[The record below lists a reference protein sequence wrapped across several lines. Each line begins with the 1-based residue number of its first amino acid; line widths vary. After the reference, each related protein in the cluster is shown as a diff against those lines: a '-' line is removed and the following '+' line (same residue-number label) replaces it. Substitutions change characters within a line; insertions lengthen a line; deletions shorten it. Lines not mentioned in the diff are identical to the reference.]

1 MMASN
6 DSKFEGLG
14 PVTLCL
20 VDRLLDFQP
29 KASVEPAM
37 TYRKSLET
45 LRSSLRRDLENL
57 LNTRCAPEIGQSEYE
72 ELQRSV
78 FCYGLP
84 DITAMSANYLHDHER
99 LLASVEE
106 ALKRFEPRLNP
117 VKVSISTVK
126 TPQRVLRFVIEGM
139 LRVDPAP
146 EHVVFDAALELMSGE
161 YQVLGDVGAG

>member
-1 MMASN
+1 
-6 DSKFEGLG
+6 
-14 PVTLCL
+14 
-20 VDRLLDFQP
+20 
-29 KASVEPAM
+29 
-37 TYRKSLET
+37 
-45 LRSSLRRDLENL
+45 
-57 LNTRCAPEIGQSEYE
+57 
-72 ELQRSV
+72 
-78 FCYGLP
+78 
-84 DITAMSANYLHDHER
+84 MSANYLHDHER